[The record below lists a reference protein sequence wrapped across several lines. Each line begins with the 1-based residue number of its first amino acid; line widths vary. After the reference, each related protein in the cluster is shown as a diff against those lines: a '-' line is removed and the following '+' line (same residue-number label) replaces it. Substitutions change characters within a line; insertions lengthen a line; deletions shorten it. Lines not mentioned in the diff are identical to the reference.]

1 MRKWSFIPLAASLL
15 LTLTC
20 AEVATADDMASIR
33 VQLVAFVDE
42 LQHKRPRADG
52 LTERVHAYVDR
63 CPAICFGST
72 VTLLNDEGK
81 AIASPYWYWSDRQLH
96 FVDLMADHYR
106 IDDQEWLTA
115 PLRTGA
121 AVWSDPYFDAGGG
134 EVWMRTLSIPVI
146 IDAKIVAIAT
156 TDLQVPPPTTASDQ
170 KH

>member
-1 MRKWSFIPLAASLL
+1 MRKWSLMPLVASLL

-42 LQHKRPRADG
+42 LQRERPTADG
-52 LTERVHAYVDR
+52 LTERVRVYVER
-63 CPAICFGST
+63 CPLACYGST
-72 VTLLNDEGK
+72 VTLLGDEGR
-81 AIASPYWYWSDRQLH
+81 AIASPYWYRRDGQLE
-96 FVDLMADHYR
+96 FSDLMAAPYR

-115 PLRTGA
+115 PLRTGV

-156 TDLQVPPPTTASDQ
+156 TDLQVPPPTAASDQ